1 MHDEILNNIFVFVL
15 SGFIGFELI
24 KRVSPLLHTP
34 LMSLTNALS
43 SISII
48 GGLLIVGESLHS
60 SWIEWIGVVA
70 VIASTINIVSGFMI
84 TDRILKMFKN
94 PRK

>member
-1 MHDEILNNIFVFVL
+1 MHDEIINNIFVFVL

-48 GGLLIVGESLHS
+48 GGLLIVGKSLHS
-60 SWIEWIGVVA
+60 GWIEWIAVVA
-70 VIASTINIVSGFMI
+70 VIASTINVVSGFMI